1 MFEYISIFLLF
12 IFLSYNYDIKGNKA
26 GYNTWVKFCCVILI
40 LLAGLRNHVGG
51 DTFNY
56 IYHFDQWP
64 NLQELF
70 STKLSLSEVTQPLWF
85 LINCILKTIY
95 SDFVVVQLFHA
106 IVVNLLIFRFI
117 KKTTNKV
124 FIAILFVYCI
134 VWWNFNFEIMRESLC
149 VAIYLNS
156 LLELK
161 NKKVFR
167 FILFSIPCL
176 LIHYFSFVIIA
187 FTLLVYYLNNKTTIL
202 LIGAIILVLLVFR
215 DIFSNFALEIA
226 SMTAEDLSERLEDYI
241 YGDVY
246 GTTNLNLF
254 GVFSKL
260 LLLLQPVLIIY
271 SYYTSKT
278 TDSLELKLLMLY
290 ILFFIITAVFPIF
303 SRFLNYLMVLL
314 IIGSINYLS
323 QNKRKRNLSYSI
335 VCILFIYNMVAG
347 INEFYT
353 PSPSDRSNN
362 KYDCRYIPYKNVFE
376 MPDAT
381 RESLYGK

>member
-12 IFLSYNYDIKGNKA
+12 LFLSYYYDIKGNKA

-70 STKLSLSEVTQPLWF
+70 STKLSLSEVSQPLWF

-95 SDFVVVQLFHA
+95 PDFVVVQIFHA
-106 IVVNLLIFRFI
+106 IVVNFLIFRFI
-117 KKTTNKV
+117 KKTTDKV
-124 FIAILFVYCI
+124 FIATLFVYCI

-149 VAIYLNS
+149 VVIYLNS

-161 NKKVFR
+161 RKKVSR

-176 LIHYFSFVIIA
+176 LIHYFSFVIIV
-187 FTLLVYYLNNKTTIL
+187 FTLLVYYLNNRTTIL
-202 LIGAIILVLLVFR
+202 LIGVIILVLLVFR
-215 DIFSNFALEIA
+215 DIFSNIALEIA
-226 SMTAEDLSERLEDYI
+226 FMTAEDLSERLEDYI

-246 GTTNLNLF
+246 GTTSLNLF
-254 GVFSKL
+254 GVFLKL
-260 LLLLQPVLIIY
+260 LLLLQPILVIY
-271 SYYTSKT
+271 SYYTDKKT
-278 TDSLELKLLMLY
+278 NSLDSKLLMLY

-314 IIGSINYLS
+314 IIASINYLI
-323 QNKRKRNLSYSI
+323 QNKRKRTLPYY
-335 VCILFIYNMVAG
+335 VVYLLFIYNMMAG

-353 PSPSDRSNN
+353 PSPSYSGNN

>member
-26 GYNTWVKFCCVILI
+26 GYNTWVKFGCVILI

-161 NKKVFR
+161 KKKVFR

-226 SMTAEDLSERLEDYI
+226 FMTAEDLSERLEDYI

-254 GVFSKL
+254 GIFSKL

>member
-161 NKKVFR
+161 KKKVFR

-226 SMTAEDLSERLEDYI
+226 FMTAEDLSERLEDYI

-254 GVFSKL
+254 GIFSKL

-271 SYYTSKT
+271 SYYNSKT

-323 QNKRKRNLSYSI
+323 LNKRKRNLSYSI

-381 RESLYGK
+381 REGLYGK

>member
-12 IFLSYNYDIKGNKA
+12 LFLSYYYDIKGNKA
-26 GYNTWVKFCCVILI
+26 GYNTWVKFCCAILI

-70 STKLSLSEVTQPLWF
+70 STKLSLSEVSQPLWF

-95 SDFVVVQLFHA
+95 PDFVVVQIFHA
-106 IVVNLLIFRFI
+106 IVVNFLIFRFI
-117 KKTTNKV
+117 KKTTDKV
-124 FIAILFVYCI
+124 FIATLFVYCI

-149 VAIYLNS
+149 VVIYLNS

-161 NKKVFR
+161 RKKVSR

-176 LIHYFSFVIIA
+176 LIHYFSFVIIV
-187 FTLLVYYLNNKTTIL
+187 FTLLVYYLNNRTTIL
-202 LIGAIILVLLVFR
+202 LIGVIILVLLVFR
-215 DIFSNFALEIA
+215 DIFSNIALEIA
-226 SMTAEDLSERLEDYI
+226 FMTAEDLSERLEDYI

-246 GTTNLNLF
+246 GTTSLNLF
-254 GVFSKL
+254 GVFLKL
-260 LLLLQPVLIIY
+260 LLLLQPILVIY
-271 SYYTSKT
+271 SYYTDKKT
-278 TDSLELKLLMLY
+278 NSLDSKLLMLY

-314 IIGSINYLS
+314 IIASINYLIP
-323 QNKRKRNLSYSI
+323 NKRKRTLPYY
-335 VCILFIYNMVAG
+335 VVYLLFIYNMMAG

-353 PSPSDRSNN
+353 PSPSYSGNN